1 MRSPASSQDPSVQD
15 RGDRRALRQRPG
27 SLAQNRPLFCIDPPQ
42 IAQGSTA
49 PLSPTAEHTASG
61 VVLLWRLWCRAVPT
75 STPALCCVHP
85 EQHPG
90 GRGDWGRAQPRPSA
104 HVCLPFMLETCNV
117 GPATARGAVSP
128 SLSLSLSHIEHTRAH
143 VATHTLKP
151 IPWLHLPS
159 TRPPHRLLRGW
170 GAAPTCPPA
179 ALIHSPCVSA
189 SRTTASGDESC
200 SLFISPLPLQAEGF
214 RSRGEEEAGRGLG
227 AITVP
232 DSPPQGLFHGRVWGA
247 SSPPEP
253 SPNGGRVSRA

>member
-49 PLSPTAEHTASG
+49 PLSPMAEHTASG

-128 SLSLSLSHIEHTRAH
+128 PVSVSLTHRAHTRTRSHSHAEADP
-143 VATHTLKP
+143 VASSAFHATATQAPAGLGSGA
-151 IPWLHLPS
+151 HLPS
-159 TRPPHRLLRGW
+159 RSSDPLSL
-170 GAAPTCPPA
+170 CE
-179 ALIHSPCVSA
+179 CVS
-189 SRTTASGDESC
+189 DN
-200 SLFISPLPLQAEGF
+200 SLW
-214 RSRGEEEAGRGLG
+214 R
-227 AITVP
+227 
-232 DSPPQGLFHGRVWGA
+232 
-247 SSPPEP
+247 
-253 SPNGGRVSRA
+253 